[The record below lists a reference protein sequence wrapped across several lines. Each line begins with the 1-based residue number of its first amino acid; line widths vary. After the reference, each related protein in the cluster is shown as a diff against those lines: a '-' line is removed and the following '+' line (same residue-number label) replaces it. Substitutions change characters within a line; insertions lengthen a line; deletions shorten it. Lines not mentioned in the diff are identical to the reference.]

1 MKLIIS
7 EKQLKLILSKNTDL
21 SEADAAPSP
30 STSTSSSSSGG
41 STGGGGT
48 GYPTV
53 GKWESGVTRGV
64 GNQIDDEVKWADVLK
79 LTRSKGNPLV

>member
-7 EKQLKLILSKNTDL
+7 EKQLKLILSKNGEL
-21 SEADAAPSP
+21 SEADAAPS
-30 STSTSSSSSGG
+30 TSTSSPSSGG

-53 GKWESGVTRGV
+53 GKWESGVTRSV
-64 GNQIDDEVKWADVLK
+64 GNQIDDKVKWADVLK
-79 LTRSKGNPLV
+79 ITRSKGNPLV